1 MASPSSIAAETQRLF
16 DSGKVREPRRAG
28 RILTSPTAD
37 PLTRHPS
44 TAIHVCACGAF
55 DAAQWLYGRGAK
67 SVCVLDFA
75 SDTTAG
81 GGWRGNQVGTQE
93 ESLCRNSSLGRA
105 LEALPYPL
113 PALGVAYVP
122 EVAVLRVESAPR
134 TLLSPPFHVAA
145 VAAALRDVGGDDP
158 DKKQRAF
165 LAAKVEGVLC
175 AMAGHRHDVI
185 VLGSWGCGAFGNPHA
200 LVAEAFAA
208 ALGGRFA
215 HAFVHVAFADP
226 SQVGQEA
233 FLRALRPLGAARRP
247 EDEEGKIAPTVA
259 VRRALSEQY
268 GAGASAHTEEAMVEW
283 VEAGVAGR
291 EAAQRREWALAAEC
305 FARCVALR
313 PEWAKGHE
321 LLARARARA
330 A

>member
-1 MASPSSIAAETQRLF
+1 MSSPSSIAAETCRIF

-28 RILTSPTAD
+28 RILTSPIAD
-37 PLTRHPS
+37 PSTQHPS
-44 TAIHVCACGAF
+44 TAINVCACGAF

-113 PALGVAYVP
+113 PTLGVAYVP

-134 TLLSPPFHVAA
+134 TLLSPPFRVAA

-165 LAAKVEGVLC
+165 LAAKVEGVLS
-175 AMAGHRHDVI
+175 AMAGHDAI

-226 SQVGQEA
+226 SQVGQVA

-247 EDEEGKIAPTVA
+247 EDEEEKIAPIA

-283 VEAGVAGR
+283 MEAGVAGR

-313 PEWAKGHE
+313 PEWVKGHE
-321 LLARARARA
+321 LLARVRACA